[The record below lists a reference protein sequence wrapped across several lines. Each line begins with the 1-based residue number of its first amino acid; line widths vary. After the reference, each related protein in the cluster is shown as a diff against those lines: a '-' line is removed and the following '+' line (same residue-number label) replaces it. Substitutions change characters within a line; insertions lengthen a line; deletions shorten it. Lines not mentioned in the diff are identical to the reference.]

1 MTQIGFYHLLN
12 TPLEAALPR
21 LLSKAVEQGMRALV
35 MAASAERVK
44 ALDGALWVFDQ
55 GSFLPHGTAKE
66 GRAEAQPIYL
76 TSEEE
81 NPNGA
86 SLLVLTDGVEHDFV
100 GAFERC
106 LDLFDGKDE
115 QAVAAARGRWKRLK
129 DAGHELTEREVRASG
144 RKALIGTM
152 MATDGMQFSWRRDGV
167 MISLIFRVSVKY
179 RILV

>member
-35 MAASAERVK
+35 MAASPARVK

-76 TSEEE
+76 TATEE

-86 SLLVLTDGVEHDFV
+86 GLLVLTDGVAPREPSFID
-100 GAFERC
+100 GFERC
-106 LDLFDGKDE
+106 LDLFDGNDG
-115 QAVAAARGRWKRLK
+115 QAVEAARGRWTRLK
-129 DAGHELTEREVRASG
+129 EDGHDLTYWQQTG
-144 RKALIGTM
+144 QGGWQKK
-152 MATDGMQFSWRRDGV
+152 D
-167 MISLIFRVSVKY
+167 
-179 RILV
+179 

>member
-21 LLSKAVEQGMRALV
+21 LLSKAVEQGMRALI

-55 GSFLPHGTAKE
+55 GSFLPHGTARE

-76 TSEEE
+76 TATEE

-86 SLLVLTDGVEHDFV
+86 GLLVLTNGVAPSFV
-100 GAFERC
+100 GEFERC
-106 LDLFDGKDE
+106 LDLFDGKDDA
-115 QAVAAARGRWKRLK
+115 AVTAARARWKRLA
-129 DAGHELTEREVRASG
+129 DAGHELTYWQQ
-144 RKALIGTM
+144 
-152 MATDGMQFSWRRDGV
+152 TDRGGWQ
-167 MISLIFRVSVKY
+167 KKP
-179 RILV
+179 